1 MLKFQAFY
9 LFKLIFLLLL
19 VFIATGQTLAE
30 LATASVLNK
39 VEVLA
44 LISKGRSDDNAVITT
59 LIGSLIY
66 NTFWL
71 SEVGGTGPHDSRHI
85 HHGI

>member
-71 SEVGGTGPHDSRHI
+71 GEVGGTGPHDSRHI